1 MGNLMGKVALI
12 TGAGTKYGIGR
23 AIALRLAKDGAD
35 IAVTDI
41 PVTPEFPAAKEREE
55 QEKQEGWRGLDSL
68 VEEVTAMGRR
78 AFAITADLSDSQQI
92 EEMVTKVLAKFGKID
107 ILVNNAALTGGT
119 VGRDTSVVE
128 FDEAVW
134 RKQIAVNLTAPFLIC
149 KLVAKNMIERGE
161 GGKIVNMSSIYGKK
175 GGGTTAGYA
184 ASKFGIIGLTQN
196 LAADLGPYKINVNAV
211 CPASILTLA
220 GRGPAFR
227 QAIKAGATREEA
239 IEQAFADR
247 ISETPLRRVGT
258 PEEVANLVAF
268 LVSSEADFITGEA
281 ININGGAFM
290 D

>member
-1 MGNLMGKVALI
+1 MGDLTGKVALI

-23 AIALRLAKDGAD
+23 AAALRLARDGAD

-41 PVTPEFPAAKEREE
+41 AVAPDFPAAKEREE
-55 QEKQEGWRGLDSL
+55 QEKEEGWRGLDSL
-68 VEEVTAMGRR
+68 VEEIKAIGRR
-78 AFAITADLSDSQQI
+78 AFAVPADISDSQQI
-92 EEMVTKVLAKFGKID
+92 KEMVTKVLDKFGKID

-119 VGRDTSVVE
+119 VGRDTPVVE

-134 RKQIAVNLTAPFLIC
+134 KKQIDVNLTAPFLIS
-149 KLVAKNMIERGE
+149 KLVAKKMIERGE
-161 GGKIVNMSSIYGKK
+161 GGKIVNMSSIYGKQ

-196 LAADLGPYKINVNAV
+196 LAADLGPHKINVNAI

-220 GRGPAFR
+220 GRGHAFR
-227 QAIKAGATREEA
+227 QAIKAGTTREEA
-239 IEQAFADR
+239 IEQAFSDR

-258 PEEVANLVAF
+258 PEEVADLVFF
-268 LVSSEADFITGEA
+268 LVSSEAAFITGET
-281 ININGGAFM
+281 ININGGVFM